1 MNMLVERGRVPI
13 TPANDEQITAQANYS
28 ADSQAGASDDQ
39 IDQYAQLRTEACAI
53 NVFEWQMKQLEVAAV
68 IGIGPPRSL

>member
-13 TPANDEQITAQANYS
+13 TPANDERASVTSAVAEQEFDEYEQI
-28 ADSQAGASDDQ
+28 
-39 IDQYAQLRTEACAI
+39 RTEVKSV
-53 NVFEWQMKQLEVAAV
+53 NVFEWQLKQLEVAAV

>member
-13 TPANDEQITAQANYS
+13 TPANDERVTNTAVL
-28 ADSQAGASDDQ
+28 ADSQPQVEQEFDEYEQ
-39 IDQYAQLRTEACAI
+39 IRREVKAV
-53 NVFEWQMKQLEVAAV
+53 NVFEWQRKQLEVAAV

>member
-13 TPANDEQITAQANYS
+13 TPANDERVTKTPLLL
-28 ADSQAGASDDQ
+28 DSQSQAEREFDEYDQ
-39 IDQYAQLRTEACAI
+39 IRREVKSV
-53 NVFEWQMKQLEVAAV
+53 NVFEWQLKQLEVAAV